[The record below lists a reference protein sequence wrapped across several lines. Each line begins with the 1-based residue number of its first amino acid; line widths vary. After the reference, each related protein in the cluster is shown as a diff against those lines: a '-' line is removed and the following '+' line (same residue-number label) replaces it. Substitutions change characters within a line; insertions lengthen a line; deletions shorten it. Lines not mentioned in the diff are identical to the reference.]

1 MTEQEWLEST
11 DPRPMLEFLGGKASD
26 RKVRLFAV
34 ACVRRLWDLTD
45 YGDGPRELDPLL
57 ADLDLSE
64 RFADGRA
71 TLEDL
76 ATASLIPQEHPLL
89 LLDGPR
95 HPHGRAQSCRISAV
109 RCAVAV
115 NYNSYCQTGRLDPQ
129 IDPLM
134 AAQCAAEA
142 VHWGREWSRRLA
154 EGLGF
159 TKGLEPSTPPVD
171 VRLVE
176 REAQAA
182 LLRDLFGNPFRPA
195 SLGAAW
201 LTRDAS
207 TLAQSIYDD
216 RNFVDLP
223 ILADA
228 LEDSGCTD
236 PGILGHCRSG
246 GDHVRGCW
254 VVDLVLNKK

>member
-1 MTEQEWLEST
+1 MTEQEWLACT
-11 DPRPMLEFLGGKASD
+11 DPEPMLDFLRGKVSD

-45 YGDGPRELDPLL
+45 YGDGGLELEPLL

-76 ATASLIPQEHPLL
+76 ATASLIPKEHPRL
-89 LLDGPR
+89 LLDGPK
-95 HPHGRAQSCRISAV
+95 HPGGRAEFCRASAV
-109 RCAVAV
+109 RCTVADD
-115 NYNSYCQTGRLDPQ
+115 YNSYCQTGRLDPQ

-159 TKGLEPSTPPVD
+159 TEGLEPSTPVD
-171 VRLVE
+171 VRLRE
-176 REAQAA
+176 REVQAA

-228 LEDSGCTD
+228 LEEAGCSD
-236 PGILGHCRSG
+236 PDILGHCRSG